1 MISRVNVVLQRTVVV
16 SVLSL
21 LINLVDGTILQFF
34 VLAFQSTPCV
44 KMFDD
49 HLCI

>member
-1 MISRVNVVLQRTVVV
+1 MISRVNVVLKRTVVV

-21 LINLVDGTILQFF
+21 LINLVDGTILQFS

-44 KMFDD
+44 KMLDD

>member
-34 VLAFQSTPCV
+34 ASAFQSTPCV